1 MPAMENRAAIA
12 WFRNDLRLA
21 DNPALAAACD
31 SGLPVICLFIH
42 DEQTQGIR
50 PAGAASRWRLN
61 GALQAL
67 AREISRRDG
76 QLHFLRGA
84 AEHLLPRLA
93 EKIPEAKIFW
103 NRRYG
108 GGEISQDTRLK
119 ARLRASGRE
128 VASFNGALLAEP
140 WEIAP
145 KNGGSYKVFTPFW
158 RALRENVSVPPPLS
172 APDRIHPGAWPAEAP
187 TPVALADLDLAPKN
201 PDWARKFP
209 DPAPGEFLAQQRLH
223 DFLEQKLGGYGAMR
237 DRLDAEGTSRLSA
250 YLHFGEISPRQIF
263 RKVESDGGGDKFLS
277 ELGWREFSYHLL
289 YACPDLASR
298 NFSGRFDAFPWRRD
312 EADLEAWKRGATGYP
327 IVDAGMREL
336 WATGSMH
343 NRARMVCASFLTK
356 HLLIDW
362 REGEAWFWN
371 TLADADAANNAA
383 SWQWVAGC
391 GADAAPY
398 FRIFNPVLQGEKFD
412 PDGVYVRRFCPE
424 LAGLP
429 NKFIHRPWA
438 APTSVLEEAGVKLGH
453 DYPLPLIEHDFA
465 RRRALAA
472 FEEISGKAS
481 F

>member
-1 MPAMENRAAIA
+1 MENHAAIV
-12 WFRNDLRLA
+12 WFRNDLRLT
-21 DNPALAAACD
+21 DNPALAAACA
-31 SGLPVICLFIH
+31 SGLPLLCLYIH
-42 DEQTQGIR
+42 DEQAEGLR
-50 PAGAASRWRLN
+50 PLGGASRWRLN
-61 GALQAL
+61 LALQAL
-67 AREISRRDG
+67 SQAIARRGGE
-76 QLHFLRGA
+76 LHFLRGS
-84 AEHLLPRLA
+84 AEDALPRLA
-93 EKIPEAKIFW
+93 EKIPEAKILW

-108 GGEISQDTRLK
+108 GGEIGQDTRLK
-119 ARLRASGRE
+119 ARLRAQGRE

-140 WEIAP
+140 WEMGK

-158 RALRENVSVPPPLS
+158 RALRENLSVPPPLP
-172 APDRIHPGAWPAEAP
+172 APDKIRAGAWPSGAP
-187 TPVALADLDLAPKN
+187 TPIALADLDLSPKN

-223 DFLEQKLGGYGAMR
+223 DFLEQKLKCYAAMR
-237 DRLDAEGTSRLSA
+237 DRLDADATSRLSA
-250 YLHFGEISPRQIF
+250 HLHFGEISPRQIF
-263 RKVESDGGGDKFLS
+263 HKAASEGGGDKFLS

-289 YACPDLASR
+289 YAFPDLASR
-298 NFSGRFDAFPWRRD
+298 NFNGRFDGFRWRRD
-312 EADLEAWKRGATGYP
+312 EDALEGWRRGKTGYP

-362 REGEAWFWN
+362 REGEAWFWD

-412 PDGVYVRRFCPE
+412 PDGAYVRRFCPE

-429 NKFIHRPWA
+429 DKFIHRPWVAPA
-438 APTSVLEEAGVKLGH
+438 AVLAEAGVKLGET
-453 DYPLPLIEHDFA
+453 YPLPLVDHDFA

-472 FEEISGKAS
+472 FAEVSG
-481 F
+481 